1 MKNVVGIV
9 FDMDETLGEFIEAGM
24 FWDGMKEFLKTGLTD
39 EHFFKMLDLYP
50 EFLRP
55 GIYTILN
62 YLKKLKLK
70 HKNLKV
76 YLFTNNQGPPSWP
89 QLIVKYFEWKLS
101 YSLFTKIVGP
111 YKIGNQVFEK
121 CRTSHDKQYEE
132 FLQCTDLPDSTQL
145 CFVDD
150 QEHYGM
156 DHENVFYIKIKPYHY
171 SLQSNIMIERF
182 VSSYLAS
189 ELNIDANR
197 FVNFMQQFLSEFS
210 YRHQKK
216 QIKDYIHDRNIT
228 NRLFAGIKTFLKNKL
243 HKVTQKNKTINR
255 NKTHKKSKNV
265 H

>member
-1 MKNVVGIV
+1 
-9 FDMDETLGEFIEAGM
+9 
-24 FWDGMKEFLKTGLTD
+24 
-39 EHFFKMLDLYP
+39 
-50 EFLRP
+50 
-55 GIYTILN
+55 
-62 YLKKLKLK
+62 
-70 HKNLKV
+70 
-76 YLFTNNQGPPSWP
+76 
-89 QLIVKYFEWKLS
+89 
-101 YSLFTKIVGP
+101 
-111 YKIGNQVFEK
+111 
-121 CRTSHDKQYEE
+121 
-132 FLQCTDLPDSTQL
+132 
-145 CFVDD
+145 
-150 QEHYGM
+150 
-156 DHENVFYIKIKPYHY
+156 
-171 SLQSNIMIERF
+171 MIERF